1 MVLLG
6 GVHSFFGPIAGAV
19 LFLTLAELFL
29 ILTDTYQLFL
39 GIALLVIVLF
49 LPEGAV
55 GTLRNVFEQ

>member
-1 MVLLG
+1 
-6 GVHSFFGPIAGAV
+6 V

-39 GIALLVIVLF
+39 GIALLIIVLF